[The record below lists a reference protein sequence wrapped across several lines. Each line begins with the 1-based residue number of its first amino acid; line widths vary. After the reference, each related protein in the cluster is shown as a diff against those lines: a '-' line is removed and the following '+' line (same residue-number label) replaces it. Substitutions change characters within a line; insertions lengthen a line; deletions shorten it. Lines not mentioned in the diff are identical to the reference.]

1 MPRWTAWLVMLV
13 CAAPRL
19 LALAVFTPP
28 QPTLYLTLAE
38 HLADR
43 GAYALDGEP
52 TNYIEPFYPF
62 LLAGARLVSGGAEW
76 RMLALQ
82 VAVAL
87 AGGVALFAI
96 AHARTGSNRV
106 AWIATALYAC
116 SPYLVRQA
124 ASFMEVTVATAL
136 AIAAVWSTDRARTA
150 GGAAVAGLVFAAL
163 VLTRFSF
170 LPIAAGGIVIV
181 ARRAGVTRAAVAAGV
196 TAAALTPWLSF
207 SRANGG
213 TLLPPRVGENLFVST
228 SEWAGG
234 LVPRVNVDVLLPLA
248 EDLVRRE
255 LGPSYSLADRDRLLR
270 DRALAYVAAH
280 PFRTLALKLKNLAC
294 VVQPRLLPFTER
306 RGSAELV
313 NGALHIPPQ
322 ASRPPAFEIAAGA
335 FQALILAG
343 GAAGLWKRR
352 YHLAGIDA
360 TLILVA
366 ASIAA
371 INVAFYPTSR
381 LLAPMTFVLM
391 FYTAVAC
398 SGIRRGARPEQGR
411 GAIGR

>member
-1 MPRWTAWLVMLV
+1 NTSPIAAPSPLRRRSARSNCARSDRTIFARRPEQLAGDSRKTRPSRACRFVERRVLIPLSSYTRAGTMPRWTAWLVMVV
-13 CAAPRL
+13 CAATGL

-82 VAVAL
+82 VAVAS
-87 AGGVALFAI
+87 AAGVALFAI

-170 LPIAAGGIVIV
+170 LPIAAGGI
-181 ARRAGVTRAAVAAGV
+181 
-196 TAAALTPWLSF
+196 
-207 SRANGG
+207 
-213 TLLPPRVGENLFVST
+213 
-228 SEWAGG
+228 
-234 LVPRVNVDVLLPLA
+234 
-248 EDLVRRE
+248 
-255 LGPSYSLADRDRLLR
+255 
-270 DRALAYVAAH
+270 
-280 PFRTLALKLKNLAC
+280 
-294 VVQPRLLPFTER
+294 
-306 RGSAELV
+306 
-313 NGALHIPPQ
+313 
-322 ASRPPAFEIAAGA
+322 
-335 FQALILAG
+335 
-343 GAAGLWKRR
+343 
-352 YHLAGIDA
+352 
-360 TLILVA
+360 
-366 ASIAA
+366 
-371 INVAFYPTSR
+371 
-381 LLAPMTFVLM
+381 
-391 FYTAVAC
+391 
-398 SGIRRGARPEQGR
+398 
-411 GAIGR
+411 